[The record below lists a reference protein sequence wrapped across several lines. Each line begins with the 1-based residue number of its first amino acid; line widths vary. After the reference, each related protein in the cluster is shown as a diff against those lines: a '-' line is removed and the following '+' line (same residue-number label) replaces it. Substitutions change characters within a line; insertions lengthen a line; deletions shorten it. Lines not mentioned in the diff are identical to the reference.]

1 MLEIG
6 SLVGDKYKVLN
17 VIGKGGMSTVYLA
30 MNEKANKQWAIK
42 EVRKDT
48 STNFQVVRQSLIT
61 ETNLLKELSHPY
73 LPSIIDVIEEEG
85 RFLIVMDYIEGNTLE
100 KALNL
105 MGAQPQEYVIDWG
118 IQLCDVLEY
127 LHTRKPPIIYRDLK
141 PGNIMLRPDGTITLI
156 DFGIAREYKES
167 QAGDTSYLGTKGYAA
182 PEQFG
187 GRGQT
192 DARTDIYNLGA
203 TLYHLVTGHNP
214 SEPPYEFYPI
224 RYWDQQ
230 LSPGLEQIITRCI
243 QNNPADRYQSCA
255 EVMYD
260 LQHYKELD
268 KNYKKSA
275 KLGVS
280 LFLATSALTLI
291 FGGLSLGF
299 HNKSDTLAKQN
310 YEYYIAEGRGEEDDA
325 TSFEYYAKAIEMD
338 PENTRAYIE
347 MLDNLILADDVF
359 TRQEDE
365 RVRGLLIRETSNG
378 TIGERLATN
387 KEGYATV
394 AYRLGVAY
402 FYTYEGGSNP
412 QASKWLKIAAD
423 QGTLSGS
430 QQLRAERLNKIAE
443 YRMVRPGDKSGG
455 DSDKDPNAELTA
467 SGDPKVKYDVI
478 WSDLVAL
485 ADGNIAE
492 EDNAITAMVI
502 YNEIA
507 SQIDNYSSKF
517 LKAGVKYEDMV
528 AEMDA
533 ILVHLDEDILS
544 DPNCSDMV
552 KEKVK
557 KTKSAFDVARKSLN
571 IAAGK

>member
-6 SLVGDKYKVLN
+6 SIVGDKYKVLN

-48 STNFQVVRQSLIT
+48 TTNYQVVRQSLIT

-100 KALNL
+100 KALDM

-156 DFGIAREYKES
+156 DFGIAREYKEA

-187 GRGQT
+187 GMGQT
-192 DARTDIYNLGA
+192 DARTDVYNLGA

-214 SEPPYEFYPI
+214 SDPPYEFYPI
-224 RYWDQQ
+224 RYWNQQ
-230 LSPGLEQIITRCI
+230 LSPGLEQIIAKCL
-243 QNNPADRYQSCA
+243 QNNPDDRYSSCA

-275 KLGVS
+275 KSGVAVFAAA
-280 LFLATSALTLI
+280 LALTII
-291 FGGLSLGF
+291 FGSLAVHFNHEG
-299 HNKSDTLAKQN
+299 HVLEEKNYKYYLTEAKAETN
-310 YEYYIAEGRGEEDDA
+310 EYSA
-325 TSFEYYAKAIEMD
+325 FELYAKAIELE
-338 PENTRAYIE
+338 PEKTEAYME
-347 MLDNLILADDVF
+347 LLDNLILLDDNLTEEENKQLRELF
-359 TRQEDE
+359 
-365 RVRGLLIRETSNG
+365 IRPSGNS
-378 TIGERLATN
+378 TIQDKLASD
-387 KEGYATV
+387 KEGYARV

-402 FYTYEGGSNP
+402 FYCYEGVGNK
-412 QASKWLKIAAD
+412 QMASKWLTIAAD
-423 QGTLSGS
+423 LGCLSYS
-430 QQLRAERLNKIAE
+430 QQERAERLGKIAS
-443 YRMVRPGDKSGG
+443 YYARMVKPTKSG
-455 DSDKDPNAELTA
+455 DMEVT
-467 SGDPKVKYDVI
+467 YYTF
-478 WSDLVAL
+478 WEDLVAI

-492 EDNAITAMVI
+492 IDNATTALII
-502 YNEIA
+502 YKEIA
-507 SQIDNYSSKF
+507 AQIYDNSGKF
-517 LKAGVKYEDMV
+517 LKDGVSYETIND
-528 AEMDA
+528 EMNT
-533 ILVHLDEDILS
+533 ILSHIDSDILS
-544 DPNCSDMV
+544 DSEITENTKDMAANV
-552 KEKVK
+552 QKY
-557 KTKSAFDVARKSLN
+557 FARAKMALDT
-571 IAAGK
+571 AAGK